1 MRVTNIKASRKKEH
15 KKTVLRCPQC
25 GSTDLYYELGLIT
38 GYKYHCKNCQY
49 VGPLVIQDEVSK
61 DDAGRDDDGDEPLQ
75 PPNGADKH
83 SGNGKGSE
91 GRPGDAVPES
101 K

>member
-1 MRVTNIKASRKKEH
+1 MRVTNIKASRKKDH
-15 KKTVLRCPQC
+15 KRTVLRCPQC

-61 DDAGRDDDGDEPLQ
+61 EDAGRGDDGDDVARQ
-75 PPNGADKH
+75 PNGVDEQR
-83 SGNGKGSE
+83 GKGK
-91 GRPGDAVPES
+91 GPTGQPGDTVPEN